1 MVLHADPGRLWLDK
15 VVAVVKTKRLRE
27 REINLAKVFE
37 NYSVE
42 TDLDYTGGCQE
53 FSSETE
59 CLVNQDITSITKA
72 SPGPRQCGRKNS

>member
-27 REINLAKVFE
+27 RELNLAKAFE

-42 TDLDYTGGCQE
+42 TDLDYTVRPHGDARS
-53 FSSETE
+53 F
-59 CLVNQDITSITKA
+59 
-72 SPGPRQCGRKNS
+72 RR